1 MHGISLSRRFIRDT
15 GLFSNLLAVCG
26 SIDEEEV
33 EKYLN
38 KASLELVALYVVY
51 LLSLADPFLS
61 LPSSLERNELLLLNA
76 TTA

>member
-1 MHGISLSRRFIRDT
+1 VHGLSLSRRFIRDT

-38 KASLELVALYVVY
+38 RASLELVALYVLPFQPFADRLQPLS
-51 LLSLADPFLS
+51 LLSFL
-61 LPSSLERNELLLLNA
+61 RHFY
-76 TTA
+76 